1 MQEIRYS
8 RETGYNMGQEYCD
21 TLLFAVRG
29 PKRGRRSLG
38 RPTSDAQEQINERNA
53 RMHFSRMANTNFE
66 DGVDVLVH
74 LTFAPRYLP
83 ETRKAC
89 KRVMDNF
96 MRRVKRAWER
106 HDFGRD
112 LRYLYVIEGSDG
124 KRLHVH
130 MLMLGGMDAREIKA
144 LWGMADIV
152 NVDTLQAGQKGY
164 EALSVYLTKQGK
176 LSDGEHRWYGSR
188 NLVKPDYEERNARIP
203 MAEVD
208 ELGDYIA
215 NVMDAQA
222 GSVSTTERMAPIEER
237 YPGYYCAEAEA
248 KYIERFKEWV
258 IHIQLYRKD
267 TPAGVAEK
275 KRRRQEEKEIA
286 KLHAYTQT
294 SGAGWR

>member
-53 RMHFSRMANTNFE
+53 RMHFSRLANANFK

-74 LTFAPRYLP
+74 LTFATGHLP

-112 LRYLYVIEGSDG
+112 LQYLYVIEGSDG

-130 MLMLGGMDAREIKA
+130 MLMSGGMDAREIKA

-286 KLHAYTQT
+286 KLYAYTQT
-294 SGAGWR
+294 SGDGWR